1 MGPIPEDLIVFL
13 LFAAFVLVQILR
25 GRRRSKARRAQSEP
39 VAPTPAKIQPPSET
53 EAETPA
59 PIAWAPAQVEGPQP
73 KPAVHA
79 RQVLLPAR
87 PQERR
92 FSRRNLMGDRR
103 SLQKAIVVATILG
116 PCLAHRPRETE

>member
-13 LFAAFVLVQILR
+13 FFAAFVLVQILR
-25 GRRRSKARRAQSEP
+25 SRRRSKARRAQAEP
-39 VAPTPAKIQPPSET
+39 VAPTPTDIQPPSET
-53 EAETPA
+53 VAETPVQI
-59 PIAWAPAQVEGPQP
+59 PWTPAQVEGPRS
-73 KPAVHA
+73 KPALRA
-79 RQVLLPAR
+79 GQMLPPAR
-87 PQERR
+87 PQAGR